1 MPPAK
6 AKAHFRDCA
15 ALGVSSLASTG
26 EMLLLTG
33 ATGSVGSRL
42 LPLLLERGE
51 DVRCLVR
58 EPRRLGEWRVD
69 VQIALGDLGEM
80 SDPYLVRQALRGVD
94 TVVHLAATIRDQ
106 PPHRIDELNG
116 LATVRLLRAT
126 ERSGI
131 ERFVFFSALNAST
144 AQRTRFFRAKWL
156 AERAVRT
163 SPLATTV
170 FAPSIVYD
178 RSDPW
183 VTLLRRF
190 SFLPAM
196 PVSGSGRARFEP
208 IWANDAA
215 HCVVG
220 ALRGSNRDRYE
231 LAGPE
236 VLSYDEM
243 SDLVSRVAGRPRPL
257 VHLPLPLVR
266 AGLIGLR
273 ALFGEA
279 VFATWEEAELMEVS
293 MLSERG
299 TADVEELGVQ
309 PRKMGDVLAGP

>member
-1 MPPAK
+1 
-6 AKAHFRDCA
+6 
-15 ALGVSSLASTG
+15 
-26 EMLLLTG
+26 MLLLTG

-58 EPRRLGEWRVD
+58 EPRRLGERRVD

-106 PPHRIDELNG
+106 PPHRIEELNG
-116 LATVRLLRAT
+116 LATVRLLRAA
-126 ERSGI
+126 ERSGV
-131 ERFVFFSALNAST
+131 ERFVFFSALNASA

-156 AERAVRT
+156 AEQAVSSSR
-163 SPLATTV
+163 LDTTV

-190 SFLPAM
+190 SFLPVM
-196 PVSGSGRARFEP
+196 PVSGEGGARFEP
-208 IWANDAA
+208 IWAHDAA
-215 HCVVG
+215 LCVVA
-220 ALRGSNRDRYE
+220 ALERGDRARYE

-236 VLSYDEM
+236 ALSYDEM

-257 VHLPLPLVR
+257 LHLPLALVR
-266 AGLIGLR
+266 SGLIALR
-273 ALFGEA
+273 SLLGEA
-279 VFATWEEAELMEVS
+279 VFATWEEAELMEVP

-299 TADVEELGVQ
+299 TADAESLGIVPRRMVEILEST
-309 PRKMGDVLAGP
+309 

>member
-1 MPPAK
+1 
-6 AKAHFRDCA
+6 
-15 ALGVSSLASTG
+15 
-26 EMLLLTG
+26 MLLLTG

-42 LPLLLERGE
+42 LPLLLEQGE

-58 EPRRLGEWRVD
+58 EPRRLGARRVD

-106 PPHRIDELNG
+106 PPHRIEELNG
-116 LATVRLLRAT
+116 LATVRLLRAA
-126 ERSGI
+126 ERSGVR
-131 ERFVFFSALNAST
+131 RFVFFSALDAAA

-156 AERAVRT
+156 AERAVA
-163 SPLATTV
+163 SSSLETTI

-190 SFLPAM
+190 SFLPVL
-196 PVSGSGRARFEP
+196 PVSGSGHARFQP

-215 HCVVG
+215 RCVVA
-220 ALRGSNRDRYE
+220 ALGRESRQRYE

-236 VLSYDEM
+236 TLSYDEM

-266 AGLIGLR
+266 AGLIAIR
-273 ALFGEA
+273 SLFGEA
-279 VFATWEEAELMEVS
+279 VFATWEEAELMEVP
-293 MLSERG
+293 MLSQRG
-299 TADVEELGVQ
+299 TADAEELGIE
-309 PRKMGDVLAGP
+309 PRRMGDVLEEDD

>member
-1 MPPAK
+1 
-6 AKAHFRDCA
+6 
-15 ALGVSSLASTG
+15 
-26 EMLLLTG
+26 MLLLTG

-58 EPRRLGEWRVD
+58 EPRRLGARRVD

-106 PPHRIDELNG
+106 PPHRIEELNG
-116 LATVRLLRAT
+116 LATVRLLRAA
-126 ERSGI
+126 ERSGVR
-131 ERFVFFSALNAST
+131 RFVFFSALDAGA

-156 AERAVRT
+156 AERAVDS
-163 SPLATTV
+163 SPLETTV

-183 VTLLRRF
+183 ITLLRRF
-190 SFLPAM
+190 SFLPVL
-196 PVSGSGRARFEP
+196 PVSGDGRARLP
-208 IWANDAA
+208 ADL
-215 HCVVG
+215 G
-220 ALRGSNRDRYE
+220 GGRGPLRGRGAGARGARPRYE

-236 VLSYDEM
+236 TLTYDEM

-257 VHLPLPLVR
+257 VHVPLPLVR
-266 AGLIGLR
+266 SGLIALR
-273 ALFGEA
+273 SVFGEA

-293 MLSERG
+293 MVSERG
-299 TADVEELGVQ
+299 SADARGARSRAEKDG
-309 PRKMGDVLAGP
+309 RCTGRS